1 MLQAGQVLHERYK
14 LQQKLGQN
22 AGRQTWLAEDLTAQP
37 AGEPVILKL
46 LTFGGDVQWD
56 DLKLFE
62 REAQVLKQLS
72 HPRIPK
78 YRDYFSIDDRTLW
91 FGLVQEYIPGSS
103 FKELL
108 NQGRKFT
115 EKEIRKIAEE
125 ILKILVYLH
134 ELNPPVLHRDIKPS
148 NLIWGEDKRVYL
160 VDFGAV
166 QDKAAAEG
174 ATFTVVG
181 TYGYAPVEQFG
192 GRAVPASDLYAL
204 GATIIHLA
212 TGTSPAD
219 LPQRDMR
226 IQFSDRVSLS
236 PSFASWIGHLTEP
249 ALERRFRSAGEALAA
264 LQSGVTAQSSSQL
277 TNSPPAGKILPPTG
291 SQALEVLD
299 TKGFSACVAKT
310 IPQPS
315 NSRVR
320 LTKSPK
326 QLSIKMPL
334 SWALL
339 KLIFNQKFGGT
350 VFSSIGFFMLFK
362 FFILLFTGLFM
373 GAGSDLKFIIWIA
386 IGLPLMGGIYGF
398 LGVLA
403 IFGSIGIV
411 DGLVNMLI
419 PTKIFRAVFQRN
431 VFTLEWYWWGF
442 CYSQQQGRTADIQNV
457 LKSVTEISPSVEKPI
472 VKIHT
477 GQQEYSFGK
486 GLTERECAWLAQ
498 EIQTWLNL
506 K

>member
-1 MLQAGQVLHERYK
+1 MLQAGQVLHDRYK
-14 LQQKLGQN
+14 LKQKLGQN

-37 AGEPVILKL
+37 AGEPVIVKL
-46 LTFGGDVQWD
+46 LSFGGDVQWD

-108 NQGRKFT
+108 NQGIKFT
-115 EKEIRKIAEE
+115 EKELRKIAEE

-204 GATIIHLA
+204 GATLIHLA

-249 ALERRFRSAGEALAA
+249 ALERRFISAGEALAA
-264 LQSGVTAQSSSQL
+264 LQSGFTAQSSSQL
-277 TNSPPAGKILPPTG
+277 TNSPHTGKILPPTG
-291 SQALEVLD
+291 SQPLEAVD
-299 TKGFSACVAKT
+299 PEGFSACVAKT

-315 NSRVR
+315 NSSVR
-320 LTKSPK
+320 LKKSHK
-326 QLSIKMPL
+326 KLSIEMPFRWSLLRFMFANNKKVLVTL
-334 SWALL
+334 STIYA
-339 KLIFNQKFGGT
+339 
-350 VFSSIGFFMLFK
+350 FFMVSN
-362 FFILLFTGLFM
+362 FFILLISGFFR
-373 GAGSDLKFIIWIA
+373 GASLEFIIWI
-386 IGLPLMGGIYGF
+386 GLAFPLLECMHGF
-398 LGVLA
+398 LGALA

-419 PTKIFRAVFQRN
+419 PTKNFRAVFQRK
-431 VFTLEWYWWGF
+431 VFTLEWYCWGF
-442 CYSQQQGRTADIQNV
+442 CYSQQQERTADIQNV
-457 LKSVTEISPSVEKPI
+457 LKSVIEISPSVEKPI
-472 VKIHT
+472 VEIHT
-477 GQQEYSFGK
+477 SQQEYSFGQ
-486 GLTERECAWLAQ
+486 GLTEAECAWLAQ